1 MQDENRWQL
10 EILENVIDSIENL
23 PIGIKVSIYRILE
36 LLEKYGN
43 QVGEPHTKSLGNGL
57 FEIRAKGVEG
67 IARAFFTFR
76 KNKMIVVFHCF
87 IKKDNKTPKREID
100 KAREILKNL

>member
-10 EILENVIDSIENL
+10 EILENVVNDIERL
-23 PIGIKVSIYRILE
+23 PIGIKASMYHIME

-43 QVGEPHTKSLGNGL
+43 QMKEPHTKSLSDDL
-57 FEIRAKGVEG
+57 FEIRAKGKEG

-76 KNKMIVVFHCF
+76 KNKVIIVFHCF
-87 IKKDNKTPKREID
+87 IKKDNKTPKREVD